1 MKKRRSFLI
10 ATLLVPFLLF
20 GCARNSGTSAED
32 AGKTVGRSANWK
44 VEIVSAKREKANTK
58 PGQPFELTVSLKVQY
73 LGPSSSVRAPTF
85 NVINERGEKLAV
97 SDRPIGFPPETGS
110 LAGWLMVGMSD
121 SMYGPKD
128 PPEPQSMTPLETNKS
143 FEFHINYMPAYVAY
157 LDNNQRYQG
166 RPTTLAKNFSLV
178 FADVPPIPLVM
189 ANSQ

>member
-58 PGQPFELTVSLKVQY
+58 SGQPFELTLNLKVQY
-73 LGPSSSVRAPTF
+73 LGPSGSVRAPTF
-85 NVINERGEKLAV
+85 NVINERGEKLAA
-97 SDRPIGFPPETGS
+97 SGGIGFPPETGS
-110 LAGWLMVGMSD
+110 LAGWLMLGMLD

-128 PPEPQSMTPLETNKS
+128 PPDPKSMTPLETGKS
-143 FEFHINYMPAYVAY
+143 FEFHINYMPEHVEY
-157 LDNNQRYQG
+157 LDNNQRYQA
-166 RPTTLAKNFSLV
+166 RPTTPAKNLSLV
-178 FADVPPIPLVM
+178 FADVPPIPFEV
-189 ANSQ
+189 SSGS